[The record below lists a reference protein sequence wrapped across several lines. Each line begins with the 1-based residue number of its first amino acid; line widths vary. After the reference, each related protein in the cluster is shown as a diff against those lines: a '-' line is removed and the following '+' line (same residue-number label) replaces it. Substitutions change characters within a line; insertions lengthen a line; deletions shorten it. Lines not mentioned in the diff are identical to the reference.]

1 MKYEGCLMPVWSE
14 TWLKLVHYLKC
25 FGKKFVW
32 ISQSSSYIDKD
43 NKNLTERFDKLLTS
57 TQT

>member
-1 MKYEGCLMPVWSE
+1 MPVWSE